1 MKIAICD
8 DDYGICEELSKWLRK
23 ADNDSRKQMI
33 EVFQE
38 AEKLLTSIQ
47 NGAVYDLLYLDVELP
62 DINGVEVGARLKD
75 MEILYLCQE
84 RILTARIC
92 LTFDHLTFIKNR

>member
-75 MEILYLCQE
+75 MEIPGNIIFVSGKDTYCKDMLSL
-84 RILTARIC
+84 IHI
-92 LTFDHLTFIKNR
+92 

>member
-62 DINGVEVGARLKD
+62 DINGVESRCTPERYGNTGKYYICVRKG
-75 MEILYLCQE
+75 YLLQGYV
-84 RILTARIC
+84 
-92 LTFDHLTFIKNR
+92 

>member
-47 NGAVYDLLYLDVELP
+47 NGAVYD
-62 DINGVEVGARLKD
+62 N
-75 MEILYLCQE
+75 
-84 RILTARIC
+84 
-92 LTFDHLTFIKNR
+92 F

>member
-38 AEKLLTSIQ
+38 AEKT
-47 NGAVYDLLYLDVELP
+47 A
-62 DINGVEVGARLKD
+62 DIDSEWS
-75 MEILYLCQE
+75 
-84 RILTARIC
+84 C
-92 LTFDHLTFIKNR
+92 L

>member
-62 DINGVEVGARLKD
+62 DINGIEVGARLKD
-75 MEILYLCQE
+75 MEIRENAGILKEIRGYLLQGYV
-84 RILTARIC
+84 
-92 LTFDHLTFIKNR
+92 